1 MPQRNIPRVVVT
13 GMGAVTPIGNNLDEY
28 WQGLMAGK
36 SGAGPITQFDAS
48 QFDTKFACEVK
59 NFDPLPYISKK
70 EVQRTD
76 LFAQY
81 GIAAAA
87 MAVEHAK
94 IDFETLDRERIGV
107 IAGSGIGGMWTNY
120 HQQNNLYS
128 RGGVPD
134 RISPFYVPM
143 LISDIAA
150 GLIAIKYGLKG
161 PNYATVSACATS
173 SHALA
178 DALMLI
184 QRGNADMILAGGSE
198 AVITPMGVGGFNA
211 MKALSTRNDSPETAS
226 RPFDAGR
233 DGFVMGEGGGILV
246 LETLEHAE
254 KRGATIYAEFVGIG
268 LTDDAYHITMPAPN
282 GEGAARSMKIALEDA
297 GLQPEDIDYINAH
310 GTSTPYNDKFET
322 MGVKTVFGDHA
333 YKLAMSSTKSMTGH
347 LLGAAGA
354 IEAVATIM
362 AMKNSMLPPTINLTT
377 PDPDCDLFYV
387 PNKPVQREIRA
398 AISNTFG
405 FGGHNASLCFKK
417 FE

>member
-1 MPQRNIPRVVVT
+1 MPQKNVPRVVVT
-13 GMGAVTPIGNNLDEY
+13 GMGAVTPIGNNIEEY

-36 SGAGPITQFDAS
+36 SGAGPITQFDATH
-48 QFDTKFACEVK
+48 FDTKFASEVK
-59 NFDPLPYISKK
+59 NFDPLPFINKK

-81 GIAAAA
+81 ALAAAG
-87 MAVEHAK
+87 MAVEHSK
-94 IDFETLDRERIGV
+94 VDFSTLNTERIGV
-107 IAGSGIGGMWTNY
+107 IVGSGIGGMWTNY
-120 HQQNNLYS
+120 HQQNNLYN

-184 QRGNADMILAGGSE
+184 QRGSADMILAGGSE
-198 AVITPMGVGGFNA
+198 AVITPMGVGGFNS
-211 MKALSTRNDSPETAS
+211 MKALSTRNDSPQTAS
-226 RPFDAGR
+226 RPFDAER
-233 DGFVMGEGGGILV
+233 DGFVMGEGGGVLV

-254 KRGATIYAEFVGIG
+254 KRGAKIYAEFAGIG
-268 LTDDAYHITMPAPN
+268 LTDDAYHITMPAPG

-322 MGVKTVFGDHA
+322 AAVKTVFGEHA

-354 IEAVATIM
+354 IEAVATVM
-362 AMKNSMLPPTINLTT
+362 AMNHSMLPPTINLQN

-387 PNKPVQREIRA
+387 PNTPVEREINA
-398 AISNTFG
+398 ALSNTFG
-405 FGGHNASLCFKK
+405 FGGHNATLCFKK
-417 FE
+417 FK